1 MDKLQ
6 FFVLISD
13 NADYNLL
20 NSVVIATYT
29 KKLEGTICTT
39 KSDQVMLAPVD
50 PLTVLRG
57 AASL

>member
-39 KSDQVMLAPVD
+39 NLIKLCSHL
-50 PLTVLRG
+50 
-57 AASL
+57 

>member
-20 NSVVIATYT
+20 NSVVIATYR
-29 KKLEGTICTT
+29 L
-39 KSDQVMLAPVD
+39 
-50 PLTVLRG
+50 LRN
-57 AASL
+57 